1 MKAQNWLLKGL
12 IFWVLLFPARFPLYP
27 QEGAGDG
34 AEWEDSGPDADD
46 DYWDFGETGQNLTV
60 TGKRDTPVQE
70 KIISREEIERIAAPD
85 IPTLLE
91 EALDMPITRHGAYG
105 NSTDVNMRGFNTE
118 RIAILIDGVPVNSA
132 MSGEFDFNTLN
143 MNNIE
148 RIEVIYGGSDSKF
161 NVSGA
166 LGGVINIVTI
176 KKRAPGLHFGF
187 GVQNISYMPGGYSEW
202 DSTSMPPQWQDLADT
217 QKLDFSLSH
226 GSENFSF
233 GLNLFGNRA
242 ENHYLF
248 IDSFLYRLRRKQ
260 FNEIWDVGGGT
271 IFTWNLPNLAK
282 LIANADLYYS
292 DKNIPANGFASVLG
306 KQHDL
311 NLRDSLVFEAP
322 VFLREDLSAEA
333 TISHN
338 FGRLTYEKSRHDQQ
352 SFSLIN
358 RWAWYPHKK
367 LVFRAG
373 WDYRYIFLDST
384 EVGVQDRHD
393 GGAYLTIEGS
403 PVSSLTVIPSL
414 KMVSNGKDTV
424 PVPKLGFLWKPVPFL
439 DVKNNWFRSFKF
451 PDFMDLYWSGF
462 GFQGNEALRP
472 EDGWGADLGAD
483 FRFRDLFSA
492 ESSVFAQ
499 YTLDSIHWHR
509 AVGGYW
515 EPENIGEAALFGA
528 DLRLKSAFPVSWGPI
543 IKISPAA
550 SYQYL
555 LTYLLSYGWS
565 WEHEQRIPYQPMH
578 TIGVSLDTAW
588 ATGSVLFSAHYE
600 STRYYSISNLIEL
613 DPYLLL
619 TVNVNQQIGKYFKV
633 FTVFRN
639 LLNQSYESYNRYP
652 MPGFSLT
659 LGMRFN
665 M

>member
-1 MKAQNWLLKGL
+1 M
-12 IFWVLLFPARFPLYP
+12 
-27 QEGAGDG
+27 
-34 AEWEDSGPDADD
+34 
-46 DYWDFGETGQNLTV
+46 
-60 TGKRDTPVQE
+60 
-70 KIISREEIERIAAPD
+70 
-85 IPTLLE
+85 
-91 EALDMPITRHGAYG
+91 
-105 NSTDVNMRGFNTE
+105 
-118 RIAILIDGVPVNSA
+118 
-132 MSGEFDFNTLN
+132 
-143 MNNIE
+143 
-148 RIEVIYGGSDSKF
+148 
-161 NVSGA
+161 
-166 LGGVINIVTI
+166 INIVTI

-187 GVQNISYMPGGYSEW
+187 GVQNISYLPGGYSEW
-202 DSTSMPPQWQDLADT
+202 NLTSKPPQWQDLADT
-217 QKLDFSLSH
+217 QKMDFSLSR

-233 GLNLFGNRA
+233 GVNLFGNRA

-248 IDSFLYRLRRKQ
+248 IDSYLKRVRRKQ
-260 FNEIWDVGGGT
+260 YNEIWDAGGGT
-271 IFTWNLPNLAK
+271 VLAWDLPGHSK
-282 LIANADLYYS
+282 LFANADLYYS

-322 VFLREDLSAEA
+322 VFLREDLSTEA

-352 SFSLIN
+352 SISLIN

-384 EVGVQDRHD
+384 EVGVEDRHD
-393 GGAYLTIEGS
+393 GGAYLTIECS
-403 PVSSLTVIPSL
+403 PVSSFTVIPSL
-414 KMVSNGKDTV
+414 KIVSNGTDTV
-424 PVPKLGFLWKPVPFL
+424 PVPKLGFLWKPVAFL

-451 PDFMDLYWSGF
+451 PDFQDLYWSGF

-499 YTLDSIHWHR
+499 YTKDSIHWHR

-543 IKISPAA
+543 KKISPAA

-555 LTYLLSYGWS
+555 LTYLLSYGYG
-565 WEHEQRIPYQPMH
+565 WEHEKRIPYQPMH
-578 TIGVSLDTAW
+578 TVGFSLDTAW
-588 ATGSVLFSAHYE
+588 ATGSLLVSAHYE
-600 STRYYSISNLIEL
+600 SVRYYSISNLIEL

-619 TVNVNQQIGKYFKV
+619 TVNVNQEIGEYFKV

-659 LGMRFN
+659 MGMRFN